1 MLENIGLSFKGIW
14 AHKMRSFLTMLGII
28 IGIASIITIV
38 SSIKGT
44 NEQIKRNLIGSGNNT
59 VKVELYQDNWTYEI
73 EYNGIPNGVPV
84 VTEKVLNEIRAC
96 DGVEDA
102 SAYVERNSADQIY
115 YGTTSVSGTSV
126 SGVQKNYFD
135 VSGYVVKK
143 GRGFIKDDYTQ
154 FKKVI
159 ILDDAAAKSFFQQEN
174 PIGKT
179 IVIKNEPFVVIG
191 VVEAVSQYEPV
202 INSIEDY
209 YTYRTDDKAGCI
221 FMPDVDWPIVY
232 QYDEPQNVIVKAETT
247 DDMTKAGKNAQEI
260 LNSYIT
266 SGDTSGDSETAVQYK
281 SKDLLE
287 QATEIQQLS
296 ASTNQQLIWI
306 AGISLIVGGI
316 GVMNIMLVS
325 VTERTREIG
334 LKKAL
339 GARKRRILLQFLTE
353 ASVLTSIG
361 GIIGVICGVILAYI
375 FSAATTAPV
384 AISVPSIV
392 ISVVFSMVIGI
403 IFGLIPSVKASNLN
417 PIDAL
422 RYE

>member
-38 SSIKGT
+38 SSIKGS
-44 NEQIKRNLIGSGNNT
+44 NEQIKQNLIGSGNNT
-59 VKVELYQDNWTYEI
+59 VKVELYQDDWNYEM
-73 EYNGIPNGVPV
+73 EYNGIPKGVPV
-84 VTEKVLNEIRAC
+84 VTKSVLNEIRLC
-96 DGVEDA
+96 EGVEDA
-102 SAYVERNSADQIY
+102 SAYVYRNAYDGVY
-115 YGTTSVSGTSV
+115 YGTTSLSGALI
-126 SGVQKNYFD
+126 SGIESNYFD
-135 VSGYVVKK
+135 VCGYVVKK
-143 GRGFIKDDYTQ
+143 GRGFTDTDYSS
-154 FKKVI
+154 FKKVV
-159 ILDDAAAKSFFQQEN
+159 ILDDTAASSLFQGEN

-179 IVIKNEPFVVIG
+179 IEIKGEPFIVVG
-191 VVEAVSQYEPV
+191 LVEEVSTFEPV
-202 INSIEDY
+202 INSMEDY
-209 YTYRTDDKAGCI
+209 YTYNSDYTSGNI
-221 FMPDVDWPIVY
+221 FIPNVDWPMVY
-232 QYDEPQNVIVKAETT
+232 QYDEPQNVVVRASST
-247 DDMTKAGKNAQEI
+247 DDMTKAGKNTAQV

-266 SGDTSGDSETAVQYK
+266 ASTDESGSSIQYK

-296 ASTNQQLIWI
+296 ASANQQLIWI

-339 GARKRRILLQFLTE
+339 GARKRRILFQFLTE

-361 GIIGVICGVILAYI
+361 GLIGVICGIILAYV
-375 FSAATTAPV
+375 FSAVTTAPV
-384 AISVPSIV
+384 AVSVPAIIV
-392 ISVVFSMVIGI
+392 SVVFSMVIGI
-403 IFGLIPSVKASNLN
+403 IFGLLPSVKASNLN

>member
-38 SSIKGT
+38 SSIKGS
-44 NEQIKRNLIGSGNNT
+44 NEQIKQNLIGSGNNT
-59 VKVELYQDNWTYEI
+59 VKIELYQDDWTYEM
-73 EYNGIPNGVPV
+73 EYNGIPKGVPV
-84 VTEKVLNEIRAC
+84 VTKSVLNEIRAC
-96 DGVEDA
+96 DGVEAA
-102 SAYVERNSADQIY
+102 SAYVYRNDYQGIY
-115 YGTTSVSGTSV
+115 YKNTSLTGTLISGIDGS
-126 SGVQKNYFD
+126 YFD
-135 VSGYVVKK
+135 VCGYVIKK
-143 GRGFIKDDYTQ
+143 GRGFTDNDYSS
-154 FKKVI
+154 FSKVV
-159 ILDDAAAKSFFQQEN
+159 ILDDTSASSLFQDED

-179 IVIKNEPFVVIG
+179 IEIKGEPFIVIG
-191 VVEAVSQYEPV
+191 VVEQVSMYEPI

-209 YTYRTDDKAGCI
+209 YTYNYDYTSGNI
-221 FMPDVDWPIVY
+221 FLPDVDWPIIY
-232 QYDEPQNVIVKAETT
+232 QYDEPQNVVVRAAST
-247 DDMTKAGKNAQEI
+247 DDMTKAGRNAAQV

-266 SGDTSGDSETAVQYK
+266 TDLDDSGSSIQYK

-296 ASTNQQLIWI
+296 AAANQQLIWI

-339 GARKRRILLQFLTE
+339 GARKRRILFQFLTE

-361 GIIGVICGVILAYI
+361 GLIGVVCGIILAYI
-375 FSAATTAPV
+375 FSAVTTAPV
-384 AISVPSIV
+384 AVSVPAIIV
-392 ISVVFSMVIGI
+392 SVVFSMVIGI